1 MSNVTIEV
9 ILDDIRAELERAQK
23 NYPKMNSFHEGYA
36 IILEELDEVWDEI
49 KMKNHNVQEIRK
61 EMTQV
66 ASMCVRFL
74 HDLC

>member
-49 KMKNHNVQEIRK
+49 KMKNHNVQEIYR
-61 EMTQV
+61 ELIQV
-66 ASMCVRFL
+66 GAMCVRCAY
-74 HDLC
+74 DNC